1 VYTREG
7 RTIKIPNR
15 EAERG
20 FLMSQDPD
28 FVPPVPPN
36 SPRNEPVVVRRGLGL
51 RGRLSGIR
59 DSRMTAS
66 ESGTMDREKELE
78 DVRRITASQT
88 GLKPLPK
95 LERGLALPAITRRGG
110 KYRRGKS
117 NKKGK
122 KTRKN
127 KRKN

>member
-7 RTIKIPNR
+7 RTIKIPDR

-36 SPRNEPVVVRRGLGL
+36 SPRDEPVVVRRGLGL

-59 DSRMTAS
+59 DSRMTAV
-66 ESGTMDREKELE
+66 TPMDREQELE

-88 GLKPLPK
+88 ALKPLQGF
-95 LERGLALPAITRRGG
+95 ERKTVLPAITRRGG
-110 KYRRGKS
+110 KYRSGKS
-117 NKKGK
+117 KKTK